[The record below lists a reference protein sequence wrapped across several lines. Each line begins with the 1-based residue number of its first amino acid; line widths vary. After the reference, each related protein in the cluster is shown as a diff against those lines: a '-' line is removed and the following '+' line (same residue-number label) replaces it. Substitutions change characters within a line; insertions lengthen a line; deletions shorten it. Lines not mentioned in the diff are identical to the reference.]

1 MTSVPLPKGFEARI
15 DTPLQELLVELASVL
30 LPCGVT
36 PKAFAG
42 FAKYAFAQAA
52 ARTSKLGNGKINR
65 SRVAAKTGLS
75 RAEVSSMLRRGFVVS
90 SRVDESPLHKV
101 IRGWGTDRRFTR
113 SRGGPKH
120 LKMSN
125 ARGSFRHLVKCYAGD
140 IPYRAV
146 LDELVLIGA
155 VVIRK
160 ENVELQ
166 MANLEGVQ
174 NDYRF
179 LVPALRMLVDALRQ
193 SGSSSTPV
201 KVWRLTSR
209 VDSDIEDVRD
219 TYKKLAERL
228 IRMPHKG
235 RRSRTRT
242 HKGSACYLTISIV
255 QSKRD

>member
-1 MTSVPLPKGFEARI
+1 MTSIPLPKGCDSRI

-42 FAKYAFAQAA
+42 FARYAFAQAA

-75 RAEVSSMLRRGFVVS
+75 RADVSSMLRKGFVVS
-90 SRVDESPLHKV
+90 SRVDQSPLYRV
-101 IRGWGTDRRFTR
+101 IRGWSTDRRFTR
-113 SRGGPKH
+113 SRGRPKY
-120 LKMSN
+120 LKISD

-146 LDELVLIGA
+146 LDELLLIGA
-155 VVIRK
+155 VVIHQ

-166 MANLEGVQ
+166 TANLERVQ

-179 LVPALRMLVDALRQ
+179 LVPVLRMLVDALQ
-193 SGSSSTPV
+193 LSCISSAPV
-201 KVWRLTSR
+201 KVWRLASR
-209 VDSDIEDVRD
+209 VDSDIEDVRNR
-219 TYKKLAERL
+219 YKKLVERL
-228 IRMPHKG
+228 VRVPRKG
-235 RRSRTRT
+235 ERSRTGTR
-242 HKGSACYLTISIV
+242 KGSVCYLTISIV
-255 QSKRD
+255 QRKRN